1 MEEILSISP
10 MKIMDLKDAVR
21 ALLRGV
27 ARNQAIIICPFE
39 SRMSWMIYRLAPAFM
54 DKLMG
59 KSVVE
64 FREKRRAGK

>member
-10 MKIMDLKDAVR
+10 LKIMDLNDAVR
-21 ALLRGV
+21 VLLRGV
-27 ARNQAIIICPFE
+27 ARNQGIIICPFE

-54 DKLMG
+54 DKLMA